1 MWVVMYKQTGKVGK
15 DRLSHF
21 VQDSEFATF
30 VNHPRIVPILKEI
43 ENRKDFTL
51 GMISLLLAGE
61 VYKIIQAAGLYT
73 QQYGE
78 AFELDGAKQ
87 GRGKTRERIIAGSK
101 FSNTLESVFSLIRTL
116 KTDYGS
122 KGQIV
127 ANLFTTHLGIK
138 IVSDRALSK
147 AGNGSNRRDVILDA
161 LQLYYMPVGL
171 YDGSWNELPV
181 AEVDPSVMFDIQE
194 VNRNILLLRMQP
206 HTKVDTN
213 SFSVVVRMIT
223 EVMRRNK
230 NDNVVQNWGT
240 VKLRELETFAQSLGV
255 NWLHK
260 VEYRV
265 TTPLEPKENNRKR
278 SRNRSR

>member
-1 MWVVMYKQTGKVGK
+1 MRSHIKKAGKEEL
-15 DRLSHF
+15 DHLT
-21 VQDSEFATF
+21 QDNEFAVF
-30 VNHPRIVPILKEI
+30 VNHPRIIPLLNEI

-61 VYKIIQAAGLYT
+61 VYKIIQASGLYT

-78 AFELDGAKQ
+78 SFELDGTKH
-87 GRGKTRERIIAGSK
+87 GKGKTRERIIAGSK
-101 FSNTLESVFSLIRTL
+101 FSNTLESVFSLIRAL

-122 KGQIV
+122 RGQIV

-138 IVSDRALSK
+138 IVSDRVLSK

-171 YDGSWNELPV
+171 YDGNWNELPV
-181 AEVDPSVMFDIQE
+181 VEIDPSVMFDIQE
-194 VNRNILLLRMQP
+194 VDRNILLLRMRP
-206 HTKVDTN
+206 HTEVDTN
-213 SFSVVVRMIT
+213 SFFVVVGMIK
-223 EVMRRNK
+223 ELMKRNE

-240 VKLRELETFAQSLGV
+240 VKLRELETFAQCLEV
-255 NWLHK
+255 NWLNK

-265 TTPLEPKENNRKR
+265 TTPLVPKENNRKR
-278 SRNRSR
+278 SRNHSR